1 MVSMTGRVVLPAGAS
16 HPAFRAA
23 AGHTTVRRAN
33 LSLVLRL
40 LAAEGAMSRAAIAA
54 RTGLNKATSSSLV
67 AELLD
72 RGLVVGAGLER
83 LGGVGRPG
91 LAVALSG
98 ARVAGVGVELNADF
112 VDVTALDLGYGVVAT
127 RRTARDLVPLSPREA
142 LDVVAMAVGDV
153 VTDVAA
159 SGRVVVGVTMAFPG
173 LIGGDR
179 GTVAFAPHLPWQGVA
194 LADELRAALRRRV
207 PALDGAP
214 VLVDNDANLGAI
226 AEHALG
232 VGTDAGD
239 LVYVGGEV
247 GVGGGLV
254 VDGRLVRGVGGF
266 SGEVGHLPL
275 NPEPATCGCGRL
287 GCWETQVGLS
297 VLLRLAAAGPDD
309 PLLDPRADIE
319 ARLRRVAELAEA
331 GDPRVLDALDRV
343 ATALGTGVS
352 VLLNLLNPGTVVLG
366 GWFAVLG
373 ERLLPRVRE
382 VVVARVVAPGAGGS
396 DVRLSRLGFTAA
408 SRGGAVVALQRVLDD
423 PAVAPPVQSL
433 VP

>member
-1 MVSMTGRVVLPAGAS
+1 MAAVTGRVPLPAGAS

-40 LAAEGAMSRAAIAA
+40 LAAEGAMSRAAIAT

-72 RGLVVGAGLER
+72 RGLVVETGLER
-83 LGGVGRPG
+83 LGSVGRPG

-112 VDVTALDLGYGVVAT
+112 VDVTALDLGYAVVAT
-127 RRTARDLVPLSPREA
+127 RRTARDLVPLSPPDA
-142 LDVVAMAVGDV
+142 LDVVARAVGEVVADV
-153 VTDVAA
+153 GA
-159 SGRVVVGVTMAFPG
+159 SGHEVVGVTMAFPG
-173 LIGGDR
+173 LIGGEE
-179 GTVAFAPHLPWQGVA
+179 GTVAFAPHLPWQGVPLASA
-194 LADELRAALRRRV
+194 LREALRRLV
-207 PALDGAP
+207 PALDGVP

-232 VGTDAGD
+232 VGTDVGD

-254 VDGRLVRGVGGF
+254 VGGRLVRGVGGF

-275 NPEPATCGCGRL
+275 NPEPVPCGCGRL

-297 VLLRLAAAGPDD
+297 VLFRLAAAGGDD
-309 PLLDPRADIE
+309 PLLDPHADIE
-319 ARLRRVAELAEA
+319 ARLRRVATLAEA
-331 GDPRVLDALDRV
+331 GDARVLAALDRV
-343 ATALGTGVS
+343 ATDLGTGVS

-366 GWFAVLG
+366 GYFAVLG
-373 ERLLPRVRE
+373 DRLLPRVRE
-382 VVVARVVAPGAGGS
+382 VVAARVVAPGAGGS
-396 DVRLSRLGFTAA
+396 DVRPSRLGFTAA

-423 PAVAPPVQSL
+423 PTVVPPVQSL